1 MRILKFGSTGPSV
14 SFLQTAL
21 IRRGYGG
28 LAADGVFGAL
38 TRSAVT
44 DFQRASDLPADGIA
58 GRLTHNALMPW
69 YLGFLDY
76 TVRPGDTFY
85 TIARRYGSGIA
96 AIETANPDADGEKLR
111 VGSKLTVPLGFDVV
125 PTDID
130 CCSLLI
136 DCCVM
141 GLSARYPFLT
151 RTQIGKSV
159 MGRPLWRLGFG
170 TGENRVLFNASHHAN
185 EWITTTLLLKF
196 TEELCKAYAGRAQ
209 IASQSAQEL
218 FAYAELALIPAVN
231 PDGIDLAAGELQS
244 GEYYDYARRIALDY
258 PQYSFPTGWKANI
271 RGIDPNLQYPA
282 GWEQAREN
290 KYALG
295 IRSPAPADFV
305 GGAPLTAPEPLAVYD
320 FTRSFL
326 PALTLS
332 YHTQGEVIYW
342 KYLDYLPPNSRVIA
356 DAFAAVSGYA
366 VEDTPYAS
374 GFAGYKDWYIA
385 AFDRPGY
392 TIEAGKG
399 VNPLPL
405 AQFNDIYNANLGILT
420 LGMIVT

>member
-21 IRRGYGG
+21 IRRGYGA

-44 DFQRASDLPADGIA
+44 DFQRASNLPADGIV
-58 GRLTHNALMPW
+58 GGLTHNALMPW

-85 TIARRYGSGIA
+85 TIARRYGSSIA
-96 AIETANPDADGEKLR
+96 AIETANPDADGERLR
-111 VGSKLTVPLGFDVV
+111 AGSPLIVPLGFNVV

-130 CCSLLI
+130 CCSFLI
-136 DCCVM
+136 DCCVR

-159 MGRPLWRLGFG
+159 MGRPLWSLGFG

-209 IASQSAQEL
+209 IASQSAREL
-218 FAYAELALIPAVN
+218 FTYAELALIPAVN

-244 GEYYDYARRIALDY
+244 GEYYDYARRIAFDY
-258 PQYSFPTGWKANI
+258 PQYSFPSGWKANI

-295 IRSPAPADFV
+295 VRSPAPADFV
-305 GGAPLTAPEPLAVYD
+305 GNAPLTAPEPLAVYG

-374 GFAGYKDWYIA
+374 GFAGYKDWYIS